1 MPSLSQNEQLF
12 IKECTNQNC
21 EFQDGCKVF
30 DDTERPTCTEPCTYC
45 GSPMKW
51 FSVSTEVDED
61 TLEEEV
67 VDER

>member
-1 MPSLSQNEQLF
+1 MPSSLSQNEQLF

-21 EFQDGCKVF
+21 EFQGGCKVF
-30 DDTERPTCTEPCTYC
+30 EDTEKPAPCTEQCTYC
-45 GSPMKW
+45 GSLMKW
-51 FSVSTEVDED
+51 FSVSMDED